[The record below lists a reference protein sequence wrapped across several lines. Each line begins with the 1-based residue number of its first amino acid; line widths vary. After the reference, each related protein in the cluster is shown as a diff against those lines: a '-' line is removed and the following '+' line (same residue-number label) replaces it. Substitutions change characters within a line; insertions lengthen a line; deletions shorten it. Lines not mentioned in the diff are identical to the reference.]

1 MRMFMATDEEC
12 LQVFNSSQ
20 QYAFLNIT
28 IVIYIAVVGFP
39 FLKEYPKV

>member
-28 IVIYIAVVGFP
+28 IVILYSCCGFP
-39 FLKEYPKV
+39 LSEGVL